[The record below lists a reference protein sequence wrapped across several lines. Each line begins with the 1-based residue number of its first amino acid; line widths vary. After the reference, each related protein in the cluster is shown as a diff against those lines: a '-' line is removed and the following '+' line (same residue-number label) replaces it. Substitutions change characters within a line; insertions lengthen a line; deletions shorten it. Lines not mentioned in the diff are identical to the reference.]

1 MKRRAWLAVGYLA
14 TEAVALAVVL
24 AVIWNLYYSATFRY
38 RVLGTDNSMR
48 AVLGTLQ
55 RGMSM
60 DEVQASLGRR
70 HLDPD
75 SEYSVRQGL
84 RKLVETYPEIFV
96 QGYEDSDA
104 ILVYSTRVFRYG
116 LQFRDGRLVGT
127 CSQRGGKILPPVDDE
142 VSEAQ

>member
-1 MKRRAWLAVGYLA
+1 VKRRAWLAIGYLA
-14 TEAVALAVVL
+14 TEAVAVAVVL
-24 AVIWNLYYSATFRY
+24 AVIWNLYHSATFRY

-60 DEVQASLGRR
+60 DEVQTRLGQR

-104 ILVYSTRVFRYG
+104 ILVYSTRSFRYG

-127 CSQRGGKILPPVDDE
+127 CSQRGAKILPPVDE
-142 VSEAQ
+142 ENSEAR